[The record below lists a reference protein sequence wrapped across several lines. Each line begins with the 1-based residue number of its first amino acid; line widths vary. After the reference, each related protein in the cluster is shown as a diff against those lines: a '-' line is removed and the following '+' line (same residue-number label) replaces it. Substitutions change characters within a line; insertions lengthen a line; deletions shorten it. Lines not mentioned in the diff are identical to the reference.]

1 MEGGEIPLS
10 TRLTD
15 RIWEDVVT
23 GEIPS
28 GARLPTVRELAV
40 ALATSPRTVRHAYEQ
55 LQRLGVV
62 QTRPGEGT
70 FVSLAPPPEEEHRR
84 QRALGELAREAVT
97 RAHEL
102 GFTPDDVIESVAQW
116 RGTSMDTAPSAVSAS
131 TSDSM
136 SDSTSDS
143 TSASAAAST
152 SASSSASV
160 YLPESSSEA

>member
-1 MEGGEIPLS
+1 MTDPILSRLQREPVEGGEIPLA

-40 ALATSPRTVRHAYEQ
+40 ALATSPRTVRHAYDQ

-84 QRALGELAREAVT
+84 QRALRELAREAVA
-97 RAHEL
+97 RAHEI
-102 GFTPDDVIESVAQW
+102 GFTPDDVMEAVAQW
-116 RGTSMDTAPSAVSAS
+116 RGTSMDTPS
-131 TSDSM
+131 DPF
-136 SDSTSDS
+136 
-143 TSASAAAST
+143 
-152 SASSSASV
+152 
-160 YLPESSSEA
+160 PEPSSEA

>member
-1 MEGGEIPLS
+1 MTDPLLARLRSERMEGGEVPLS

-40 ALATSPRTVRHAYEQ
+40 ALATSPRTIRHAYEQ

-102 GFTPDDVIESVAQW
+102 GFTPDEVIEAVTQW
-116 RGTSMDTAPSAVSAS
+116 RGTPMDA
-131 TSDSM
+131 
-136 SDSTSDS
+136 
-143 TSASAAAST
+143 TSA
-152 SASSSASV
+152 

>member
-1 MEGGEIPLS
+1 MTDPLLARLRSQRMEGGEIPLA

-40 ALATSPRTVRHAYEQ
+40 ALATSPRTIRHAYEQ

-84 QRALGELAREAVT
+84 QRALGELAREVVT

-116 RGTSMDTAPSAVSAS
+116 RGTSMDSAS
-131 TSDSM
+131 ATASDATSDSA
-136 SDSTSDS
+136 SDSP
-143 TSASAAAST
+143 
-152 SASSSASV
+152 

>member
-1 MEGGEIPLS
+1 MPDPLLARLRGSLAEGGDEPLA

-15 RIWEDVVT
+15 RIWEDVVA

-28 GARLPTVRELAV
+28 GARLPTLRELAV

-55 LQRLGVV
+55 LERLGVV

-84 QRALGELAREAVT
+84 QRALQELVRETVV

-102 GFTPDDVIESVAQW
+102 GFSPDDVMDAAAQW
-116 RGTSMDTAPSAVSAS
+116 RGTPLKP
-131 TSDSM
+131 
-136 SDSTSDS
+136 
-143 TSASAAAST
+143 AADPF
-152 SASSSASV
+152 
-160 YLPESSSEA
+160 LEPSSES

>member
-1 MEGGEIPLS
+1 MTDPLLSRLQREPVEGGEIPLA

-15 RIWEDVVT
+15 RIWEDVVS

-40 ALATSPRTVRHAYEQ
+40 ALATSPRTVRHAYDQ

-84 QRALGELAREAVT
+84 QRALRELAREAVT

-116 RGTSMDTAPSAVSAS
+116 RGTSMDSGSAAA
-131 TSDSM
+131 

-143 TSASAAAST
+143 TSASA
-152 SASSSASV
+152 